1 MGSTANFARALLP
14 HCCLSSWCFF
24 TCLLLSTDWLLCLFS
39 ACMCPMTVSNSDP
52 SSPTLAPSQFAQLYC
67 LTTQLLLNSAAG
79 FQLQIPRDCNLT
91 GTINKHVD
99 QGHCSMRL
107 EEQNSIWAFWK
118 SLLEKKREK
127 FKILLGRIRECE
139 VWNTLIHQ
147 C

>member
-1 MGSTANFARALLP
+1 
-14 HCCLSSWCFF
+14 
-24 TCLLLSTDWLLCLFS
+24 
-39 ACMCPMTVSNSDP
+39 
-52 SSPTLAPSQFAQLYC
+52 
-67 LTTQLLLNSAAG
+67 
-79 FQLQIPRDCNLT
+79 
-91 GTINKHVD
+91 
-99 QGHCSMRL
+99 MRL

>member
-39 ACMCPMTVSNSDP
+39 ACMCPMTVSDSDP

-99 QGHCSMRL
+99 QGSA
-107 EEQNSIWAFWK
+107 SY
-118 SLLEKKREK
+118 SLRQGWDGTNLSCLGLL
-127 FKILLGRIRECE
+127 KIYIF
-139 VWNTLIHQ
+139 N
-147 C
+147 